1 MPVNSQLVPTS
12 LEPPAVDSVVL
23 RHHPSDEQASDFPV
37 HPPASLHP
45 AAPWKTVFSRHGHK
59 CPKPS
64 PLSLQVGSW
73 PGLFRV
79 SLAASAISTPEGC
92 FLLAY
97 RLRIKPGL
105 GSKHT
110 SYHNTCFPTSFE
122 SHLEGEVVFSI
133 CFFLGHSFSFR
144 IFCISLLSPS
154 LTLEELIIFNV
165 NIPLFR

>member
-1 MPVNSQLVPTS
+1 MAMEGHCRKKLFLGLVCSVSLLATALLPEADSWPASINILLQLCVQNMPVNSQLVPTS

-110 SYHNTCFPTSFE
+110 
-122 SHLEGEVVFSI
+122 
-133 CFFLGHSFSFR
+133 
-144 IFCISLLSPS
+144 
-154 LTLEELIIFNV
+154 
-165 NIPLFR
+165 